1 MAAWDIFC
9 TVVDNYG
16 DAGITWRL
24 AHQLAAEHGQQVRLW
39 IDDLYPLARIQP
51 GVDGTAEQQWHRGV
65 EVRLWH
71 ADWTAA
77 EPGDVVVEAFACQL
91 PEGFVTAMARRAERP
106 LWLNLEYLSA
116 EEWIEG
122 CHALPSLQPT
132 GLNKYFFF
140 PGFTAKVGGLLREH
154 DLLDQRDGF
163 LQAAAVRDDF
173 LAGLGVRRQP
183 GERLFSLFAYEN
195 PALIDWLD
203 ALSAGAQP
211 TCLLVPEGR
220 VLANVAAW
228 LGVDWLKAGDGHRR
242 GALRVQVLP
251 FVSQQEYDRLLWC
264 CDFNAIRGEDSFV
277 RAQWAAHPFVWHIY
291 PQEED
296 AHFVKLEAFLARYVA
311 SGTPELGSAVSALWL
326 AWNGRGD
333 LAAAWSALDTQVGE
347 WRLLAR
353 DWSDRMASHSDL
365 AASLVHFHTD
375 WLSYGASK
383 SRSSIHTDNRMKTAQ
398 EFRAGQVAM
407 IDNAPWVIQKA
418 EYNKSGRNA
427 AVVKMKLKSLLS
439 GSATETVFRA
449 DDKLEPVILDRKEV
463 TYSYFADPLYV
474 FVDNDYNQYEVEKD
488 DLGDAIAFIEDG
500 MTDVCEA
507 VFYNDRVISIELP
520 TTIVRQIS
528 YTEPAVRGDTSG
540 KVMKTARLNNGYELK
555 VSEFCDIG
563 DHIEIDTRTNEYKS
577 RAKV

>member
-24 AHQLAAEHGQQVRLW
+24 AHQLVAEHGQQVRLW

-51 GVDGTAEQQWHRGV
+51 GVDRAAEQQWHRGV

-71 ADWTAA
+71 ADWKGA

-91 PEGFVTAMARRAERP
+91 PEGFIAAMARRAERP

-140 PGFTAKVGGLLREH
+140 PGFTPKVGGLLRERG
-154 DLLDQRDGF
+154 LLAQRDGF
-163 LQAAAVRDDF
+163 LAVPEARADF
-173 LAGLGVRRQP
+173 LAGLGVQRQP

-203 ALSAGAQP
+203 ALSAGTQP

-228 LGVDWLKAGDGHRR
+228 LGVDWLKAGDDHRR
-242 GALRVQVLP
+242 GALRLQVLP
-251 FVSQQEYDRLLWC
+251 FVSQQDYDRLLWC
-264 CDFNAIRGEDSFV
+264 CDFNAVRGEDSFV
-277 RAQWAAHPFVWHIY
+277 RAQWAAKPFVWHIY
-291 PQEED
+291 PQEEEV
-296 AHFVKLEAFLARYVA
+296 HFVKLEAFLARYLEA
-311 SGTPELGSAVSALWL
+311 AKPELAAALSAFWL

-333 LAAAWSALDTQVGE
+333 LAAAWSALGDQVTDWQE
-347 WRLLAR
+347 LAWQ
-353 DWSDRMASHSDL
+353 WSEKMGARSDL
-365 AASLVHFHTD
+365 AASLVHFYTD

-383 SRSSIHTDNRMKTAQ
+383 SRSPIHTDNRMKTAQ

-463 TYSYFADPLYV
+463 TYIPTSPIPCTSSSTPSTTSTKSRKTIWAKPLP
-474 FVDNDYNQYEVEKD
+474 
-488 DLGDAIAFIEDG
+488 
-500 MTDVCEA
+500 
-507 VFYNDRVISIELP
+507 S
-520 TTIVRQIS
+520 S
-528 YTEPAVRGDTSG
+528 
-540 KVMKTARLNNGYELK
+540 KTA
-555 VSEFCDIG
+555 
-563 DHIEIDTRTNEYKS
+563 
-577 RAKV
+577 